1 MTSLV
6 ECLLLGLGHSADLYP
21 DSEPLQEKS
30 MTQIGLFFGT
40 TTGKTA
46 NIAEMIQAGLGGEDN
61 DVLSL

>member
-1 MTSLV
+1 
-6 ECLLLGLGHSADLYP
+6 
-21 DSEPLQEKS
+21 